1 MILLIMRTKHE
12 LLEFVDRIVGVDKM
26 ETQSQFAL
34 IELEP
39 TSRKQD
45 EIGEKMPVPKVQN
58 SHGV

>member
-39 TSRKQD
+39 APGKQD
-45 EIGEKMPVPKVQN
+45 EIREKTLVPKVQDN
-58 SHGV
+58 HGI